1 MCSNDFR
8 AVRVAVVGAGFGGI
22 CAALRL
28 RAAGHRD
35 LTVFDARDGVGGTW
49 AANRY
54 PGVACDA
61 PSHVYSYSFT
71 EPPAWSRRFAPGAE
85 IRGYL
90 ERCAAGL
97 TPRTGT
103 AVTAATW
110 SGRDWLLTLGDG
122 TAERFDVLVAATG
135 QLAVPAVPPL
145 PGLAEFGGRVLH
157 TADWPDD
164 FDPTGRRIVVVG
176 TGASAVQLIPELAGR
191 AAALTVVQ
199 RSAPYV
205 LPKPDVPYRVR
216 ALHRRFPAVRLATR
230 GALWAGLEAITLG
243 FWRWPAL
250 LRPIERAHAR
260 TLRRTVADPA
270 LRAALTPADRAG
282 CKRILMADGYH
293 AALTR
298 PHVTLVT
305 APIAAVE
312 PGAVRTAAGRHPA
325 DTLVFA
331 TGFDTGGFATTL
343 DITGRTGAT
352 LAAHWAGGARA
363 HLGLTVPGFPNLFLV
378 YGPNTNLGSGSIVFM
393 LETQAAHIA
402 AAVTRLAAAPP
413 GSALEVTEAAF
424 ARWSRLLDRRFAR
437 PLAWNSG
444 CRSWYHD
451 AEGRDAHNWPG
462 ALVEYRLRAARPRQ
476 RDYHLSPPPAA

>member
-1 MCSNDFR
+1 MRGSHFR
-8 AVRVAVVGAGFGGI
+8 SVRVAVVGAGFGGI

-28 RAAGHRD
+28 RAAGHRAV
-35 LTVFDARDGVGGTW
+35 TVFDARSGVGGTW

-61 PSHVYSYSFT
+61 PSHMYSYSFV

-85 IRGYL
+85 ICGYL

-97 TPRTGT
+97 AVRTGT
-103 AVTAATW
+103 AVTAARWT
-110 SGRDWLLTLGDG
+110 GADWLLTLGDG

-145 PGLAEFGGRVLH
+145 PGLAEFAGTVLH
-157 TADWPDD
+157 TAEWPED
-164 FDPTGRRIVVVG
+164 FDPGGHRIAVVG
-176 TGASAVQLIPELAGR
+176 TGASAVQLVPRLAGR
-191 AAALTVVQ
+191 AQGLTVFQ

-205 LPKPDVPYRVR
+205 LPKPDVPYGVR
-216 ALHRRFPAVRLATR
+216 ALHRRFPAVRKLTR
-230 GALWAGLEAITLG
+230 AAFWTGLELLTLG

-250 LRPIERAHAR
+250 LRPLERAHAKA
-260 TLRRTVADPA
+260 LRRSVADPA
-270 LRAALTPADRAG
+270 LRAALTPKDRAG
-282 CKRILMADGYH
+282 CKRILMASGYH
-293 AALTR
+293 AAFDR
-298 PHVTLVT
+298 RDVALVT
-305 APIAAVE
+305 EPITAVE
-312 PGAVRTAAGRHPA
+312 LGAVHTAAGRYQA

-343 DITGRTGAT
+343 EIRGRGGAT
-352 LAAHWAGGARA
+352 LAERWAGGARA

-402 AAVTRLAAAPP
+402 AAVTRLAAAPA
-413 GSALEVTEAAF
+413 GSALEVTAAAF

-444 CRSWYHD
+444 CRSWYRD
-451 AEGRDAHNWPG
+451 AAGRDTHNWPG
-462 ALVEYRLRAARPRQ
+462 ALLEYRLRAARPRR
-476 RDYHLSPPPAA
+476 RDYHLSPPIG